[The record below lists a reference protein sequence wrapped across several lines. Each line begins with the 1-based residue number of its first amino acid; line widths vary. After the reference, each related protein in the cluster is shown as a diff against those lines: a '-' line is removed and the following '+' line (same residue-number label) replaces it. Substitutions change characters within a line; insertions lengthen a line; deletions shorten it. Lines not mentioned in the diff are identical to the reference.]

1 MSNSNGVNSLPL
13 FNNNKS
19 LYGTR
24 TQTNQSSK
32 KISIIEDKTTQE
44 PVRPAPSSPIT
55 FVTNSNYQRS
65 TSVHIPSSSELS
77 NSQLH
82 KQIQI
87 QKQALN
93 SLELDQMHKDVFQQ
107 LDEWKTSMYNRVKS
121 MKKRM
126 LEENTQSYEKL
137 LEFRNLMKQLLEETL
152 IPQLLMMQNNP
163 QSVNSEELDEIEQRL
178 EGMKVRFIKIKL
190 IPISSS
196 SSLRKKLNC

>member
-1 MSNSNGVNSLPL
+1 MSSNNGLNPLPL

-19 LYGTR
+19 LYGAR

-44 PVRPAPSSPIT
+44 PVRPVPSSPIT

-65 TSVHIPSSSELS
+65 TSIHIPSSSELS